1 MKILIV
7 EDEEALSR
15 VLEERFKSE
24 GFEVEVARDGEV
36 AVEMANKIL
45 PGVIILDLIL
55 PKKMG
60 FEVLK
65 EIKKNPDLEKV
76 PVIVVSNLGED
87 ENIKQALKMGANDYF
102 VKSQHPIEEIID
114 KVKNYTIQGL

>member
-24 GFEVEVARDGEV
+24 GFETEVAHDGEE
-36 AVEMANKIL
+36 AVEIAKKSL
-45 PGVIILDLIL
+45 PNVIILDLIL

-60 FEVLK
+60 FDVLK
-65 EIKKNPDLEKV
+65 EIKKIPELEKV

-87 ENIKQALKMGANDYF
+87 ESIKEAIRLGANDYF

-114 KVKNYTIQGL
+114 KVKNYTVPGL